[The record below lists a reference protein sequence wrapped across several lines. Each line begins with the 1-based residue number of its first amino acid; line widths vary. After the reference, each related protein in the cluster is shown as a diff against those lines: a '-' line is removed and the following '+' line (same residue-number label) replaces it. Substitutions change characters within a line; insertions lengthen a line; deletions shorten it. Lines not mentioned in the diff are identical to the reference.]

1 MDDEQRYTAALSK
14 DARFDG
20 VFFVAVRTTGI
31 YCRPSCPAITPKRV
45 NIVFYPT
52 AAAAQQAGFR
62 ACKRCRPDASPG
74 SPEWNVRSDVAGRA
88 MRLIADGVVDRSGVD
103 GLAARLGYSARQVG
117 RLLTAEVGAAPLA
130 LARAQRA
137 RTARVLIETTNLPMG
152 DIAFA
157 AGFASIRQFNAT
169 ILEVYD
175 IAPRALRERAAARD
189 RAGRSGRRPALLGAG
204 GGHGAADDHGA
215 AGVLRLRLPFR
226 PPIDLGRVFGFL
238 AARAIPGVELA
249 AASWY
254 ARTISLPNGSGMLSL
269 RLVPGSS
276 WVDCSLALSDLRD
289 VTAAVQRCRRL
300 LDLDADPAAISGFFA
315 GDAVIGPLAAGCP
328 GRRAVGTVDGNEIA
342 IRAVLG
348 QQVSVAAARRL
359 GARLVA
365 LCGTPLPA
373 SAVVAGLHGVAGL
386 DGHPGPA
393 AGTPGL
399 NGASTDGAGL
409 THVFPD
415 AASIAALDPAVL
427 PMPLSR
433 ARAVVTL
440 AAALSSGDISLDPGA
455 DRDEVS
461 ARLLALPGIGPWT
474 AGYIRMRAL
483 SDPDVFLPEDVGV
496 LRALARLAGDT
507 PGTPAAALA
516 LAEGWRPWRS
526 YAVHHLWAT
535 LEPPPPEPAPSRPG
549 SRGTASRAGGGRASR
564 PPARTRA
571 AFGYPNEVR
580 DDVMTSPF
588 LAAGPVAP
596 TWYDIVDSPVGR
608 ILLTGDERALGG
620 LYLLDAGEHSAS
632 VRPEW
637 TRRPGG
643 FAGVAEQLAEYFAGS
658 RKEFEVPLAPRGTP
672 FQLAVWAELI
682 KIPYGSTT
690 SYGAVAAGLGK
701 SPVAS
706 RAVGLANGRNPV
718 SIIIPCHRV
727 IGADGSLTGYG
738 WGVDRKEW
746 LLRHEGASAV
756 VRADL
761 QPTLFG

>member
-45 NIVFYPT
+45 NIVFHRT

-74 SPEWNVRSDVAGRA
+74 SPEWNVRSDAAGRA
-88 MRLIADGVVDRSGVD
+88 MRLIADGVVDRAGVD

-137 RTARVLIETTNLPMG
+137 RTARILIETTTLPMG

-175 IAPRALRERAAARD
+175 SAPRALRERAAARD
-189 RAGRSGRRPALLGAG
+189 RAGSGRTGLGARRRADLPGAELPGAARTADGAGRPAGL
-204 GGHGAADDHGA
+204 
-215 AGVLRLRLPFR
+215 LRLRLPFR

-238 AARAIPGVELA
+238 AARAIPGTEVA
-249 AASWY
+249 GPDRY
-254 ARTISLPNGSGMLSL
+254 ARTVSLPHGSGVLSL
-269 RLVPGSS
+269 RAVPGVS

-300 LDLDADPAAISGFFA
+300 LDLDADPAAIAGFFA
-315 GDAVIGPLAAGCP
+315 GDPVIGPLAAGCP
-328 GRRAVGTVDGNEIA
+328 GRRAVGAVDGNEIA
-342 IRAVLG
+342 VRAVLG
-348 QQVSVAAARRL
+348 QQVSVTAARRL

-373 SAVVAGLHGVAGL
+373 SAGL
-386 DGHPGPA
+386 DGLDDVASLDG
-393 AGTPGL
+393 
-399 NGASTDGAGL
+399 GASLDGAGL
-409 THVFPD
+409 THAFPD

-440 AAALSSGDISLDPGA
+440 AAALAAGDISLDPGA
-455 DRDEVS
+455 DRDEVG

-496 LRALARLAGDT
+496 LRALARATGSGPDGHGAG
-507 PGTPAAALA
+507 PRAAAALA
-516 LAEGWRPWRS
+516 VAEGWRPWRS

-535 LEPPPPEPAPSRPG
+535 LEPGEPA
-549 SRGTASRAGGGRASR
+549 
-564 PPARTRA
+564 
-571 AFGYPNEVR
+571 
-580 DDVMTSPF
+580 
-588 LAAGPVAP
+588 
-596 TWYDIVDSPVGR
+596 
-608 ILLTGDERALGG
+608 
-620 LYLLDAGEHSAS
+620 
-632 VRPEW
+632 
-637 TRRPGG
+637 
-643 FAGVAEQLAEYFAGS
+643 
-658 RKEFEVPLAPRGTP
+658 
-672 FQLAVWAELI
+672 
-682 KIPYGSTT
+682 
-690 SYGAVAAGLGK
+690 
-701 SPVAS
+701 
-706 RAVGLANGRNPV
+706 V
-718 SIIIPCHRV
+718 S
-727 IGADGSLTGYG
+727 
-738 WGVDRKEW
+738 
-746 LLRHEGASAV
+746 EGA
-756 VRADL
+756 RPLDIR
-761 QPTLFG
+761 TK